1 MKQSSEDKC
10 GIEVEEAK
18 VDDDDDDEEEEEED
32 QKLTEQEKQ
41 VLVQAL
47 HRVLKPFILRRIK
60 DDVATDL
67 PDKAS

>member
-1 MKQSSEDKC
+1 MKESSEDKC

-18 VDDDDDDEEEEEED
+18 VDDDDDEEEEEED

>member
-18 VDDDDDDEEEEEED
+18 VDDDDEEEEED

>member
-1 MKQSSEDKC
+1 MKESSEDKC

-18 VDDDDDDEEEEEED
+18 VDDDDDEEEEED

>member
-1 MKQSSEDKC
+1 MKQDSEDKC

-18 VDDDDDDEEEEEED
+18 VDDDDEEEEED

>member
-1 MKQSSEDKC
+1 MKESSEDKC

-18 VDDDDDDEEEEEED
+18 VDDYDDEEEEEED